1 MLKEKRPII
10 VISEIRLFNRELT
23 AKAFSV
29 NDARFYTP
37 FKRMFEI
44 ISSNKQNPPYRW
56 VADHLP
62 AEYAG

>member
-23 AKAFSV
+23 AKAFIV
-29 NDARFYTP
+29 NDAQFYTL

-44 ISSNKQNPPYRW
+44 ISFNKQNSPYRW